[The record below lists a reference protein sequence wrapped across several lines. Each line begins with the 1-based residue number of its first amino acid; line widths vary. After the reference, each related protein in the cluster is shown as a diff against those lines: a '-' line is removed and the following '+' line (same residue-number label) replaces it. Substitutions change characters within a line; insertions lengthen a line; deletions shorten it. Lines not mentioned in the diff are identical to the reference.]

1 MHVNNDNIE
10 NRKSIYIKI
19 KIFTFIYAFYFVYSL
34 SKLNI
39 QDSQINFF
47 KRFIKHCQKFRQ
59 FIPTIKKKNKSPF
72 FSICISLFNAEKFL
86 EHSLLSI
93 LYQSFKNFEIIIVND
108 NSQDNSETII
118 KRFQMN
124 NPNIKLINHQN
135 NLGIYSTRVDSILN
149 SIGKYILF
157 LDPDDLFLNP
167 YLFER
172 LYKINI
178 DKYLDITEFTVYQ
191 GYDNQNNI
199 SFSDLH
205 TKNHYHNYTKD
216 IIFQPEL
223 TNLLFF
229 KPNSQ
234 NFSHVFCRCIWNK
247 MVKRNILNNTINFI
261 GKKIYLQRHFN
272 FAEDT
277 IMNIINFHFANNYSN
292 INIPG
297 YLYNMR
303 NGTASIINNGEK
315 KKKLMINYNIV
326 LYFQIL
332 NIYIKKFKKNKNYL
346 FEETKFMTNFF
357 YIKEFD
363 DKELSDE
370 IIKFFSKKEQNSIIK
385 LVNKLRQSKADLI
398 KKV

>member
-1 MHVNNDNIE
+1 
-10 NRKSIYIKI
+10 
-19 KIFTFIYAFYFVYSL
+19 
-34 SKLNI
+34 
-39 QDSQINFF
+39 
-47 KRFIKHCQKFRQ
+47 
-59 FIPTIKKKNKSPF
+59 
-72 FSICISLFNAEKFL
+72 
-86 EHSLLSI
+86 
-93 LYQSFKNFEIIIVND
+93 
-108 NSQDNSETII
+108 
-118 KRFQMN
+118 MN

-346 FEETKFMTNFF
+346 LEETKFMTNFF